1 MEHKSIQELKASIR
15 IFEEFV
21 NDENVTHYQI
31 DFTVL

>member
-15 IFEEFV
+15 ILEEFV

-31 DFTVL
+31 VFTVL